1 MDHDGLCADGKQ
13 LPAFSIVRPKPPAD
27 SGLTT
32 QYGGFLMVGGRLG
45 DTFGQE
51 LLLKIS
57 MVAFNVLTLVCALV
71 SNQVGFLVSR
81 ALQGASFLYH
91 ISGLTNLIPYHAG
104 VAAAFTIPSAQA
116 MIGHLFPDPKAHALA
131 LSWWGATGSMGFVY
145 VITSFH
151 SSGPVYCQLMMIQP
165 RAYHWRLVHVFGLLA
180 LGMYFAPP
188 PLP

>member
-1 MDHDGLCADGKQ
+1 MGHDGLRADGKQ
-13 LPAFSIVRPKPPAD
+13 SPIFSFARPEQPAD
-27 SGLTT
+27 SGSTA

-45 DTFGQE
+45 DTFGHE

-57 MVAFNVLTLVCALV
+57 MVAFNIFTLVCALV

-81 ALQGASFLYH
+81 ALQGASFLYRM
-91 ISGLTNLIPYHAG
+91 SGLTNLIPYHAG

-145 VITSFH
+145 VVTSFH
-151 SSGPVYCQLMMIQP
+151 SSVP
-165 RAYHWRLVHVFGLLA
+165 A
-180 LGMYFAPP
+180 
-188 PLP
+188 